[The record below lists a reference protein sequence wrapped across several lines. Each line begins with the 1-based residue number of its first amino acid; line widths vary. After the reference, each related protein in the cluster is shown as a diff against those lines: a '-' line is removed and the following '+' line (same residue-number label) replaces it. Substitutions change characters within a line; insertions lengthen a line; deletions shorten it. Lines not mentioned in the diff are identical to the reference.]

1 MTMNTL
7 VLDQVTKTL
16 QGHTV
21 LDHVS
26 LSLESGKIYGLVG
39 RNGSGKTMLI
49 RSISGMVRPTS
60 GAIRW
65 NGKQLYQEIDYIPR
79 LGLLI
84 ENIGLYPE
92 FTGFQNLK
100 LLAGI
105 QKRIT
110 DADIREAIIRVGLD
124 PDDNRPI
131 RKYSLGM
138 KQKIILAQAFM
149 EKPEL
154 LMLDEPTNAL
164 DEASVARVRDDI
176 KAAAAQGAIVL
187 LASHNK
193 EDISCLCDV
202 VYFMEEGKLSVMQ

>member
-1 MTMNTL
+1 MNTL
-7 VLDQVTKTL
+7 VLDKVTKTI

-21 LDHVS
+21 LDQVS
-26 LSLESGKIYGLVG
+26 LILESGKIYGLVG

-49 RSISGMVRPTS
+49 RSISGMVHPTS
-60 GAIRW
+60 GEIRW
-65 NGKQLYQEIDYIPR
+65 NDKVLYRDISCIPHQ
-79 LGLLI
+79 GLLI

-92 FTGFQNLK
+92 FSGFENLK

-105 QKRIT
+105 QKRVT
-110 DADIREAIIRVGLD
+110 DAEIRETIAMVGLD
-124 PDDNRPI
+124 PDDKRPI

-138 KQKIILAQAFM
+138 KQKITLAQAFM

-164 DEASVARVRDDI
+164 DESSVVRVREHI
-176 KAAAAQGAIVL
+176 KAAAAEGAIVI

-193 EDISCLCDV
+193 EDIACLCDV
-202 VYFMEEGKLSVMQ
+202 VNHMDAGRILAD

>member
-1 MTMNTL
+1 MNTL

-138 KQKIILAQAFM
+138 KQKITLAQAFM

-164 DEASVARVRDDI
+164 DEASVARVRDEI

>member
-1 MTMNTL
+1 MNTL

-138 KQKIILAQAFM
+138 KQKITLAQAFM

>member
-1 MTMNTL
+1 MNTL

-65 NGKQLYQEIDYIPR
+65 NGKQLYREIDFIPR

-110 DADIREAIIRVGLD
+110 DADIREAIVRVGLD
-124 PDDNRPI
+124 PDDNTPI

-138 KQKIILAQAFM
+138 KQKITLAQAFM

-164 DEASVARVRDDI
+164 DEASVARIRDDI

>member
-1 MTMNTL
+1 MNTL
-7 VLDQVTKTL
+7 VINQLTKTI
-16 QGHTV
+16 QEHTV
-21 LDHVS
+21 LNQVS
-26 LSLESGKIYGLVG
+26 LTLESGKIYGLVG

-60 GAIRW
+60 GEIRW
-65 NGKQLYQEIDYIPR
+65 NGKLLYHEIDHIPR

-100 LLAGI
+100 ILANI

-110 DADIREAIIRVGLD
+110 DDDIRAAIQRVGLD
-124 PDDNRPI
+124 PDDKRPV

-138 KQKIILAQAFM
+138 RQKIALAQAFM

-164 DEASVARVRDDI
+164 DEASVARIRDDI
-176 KAAAAQGAIVL
+176 KEAAAQGSIVL

-193 EDISCLCDV
+193 EDISSLCDE
-202 VYFMEEGKLSVMQ
+202 VYFMEEGKLSTMQ

>member
-1 MTMNTL
+1 MNTL
-7 VLDQVTKTL
+7 VLDKVTKTI
-16 QGHTV
+16 QDRTV
-21 LDHVS
+21 LDQVS
-26 LSLESGKIYGLVG
+26 LTLESGKIYGLVG

-49 RSISGMVRPTS
+49 RSISGMVRPTE
-60 GAIRW
+60 GEIRW
-65 NGKQLYQEIDYIPR
+65 NGKRLYREIDYIPR

-105 QKRIT
+105 QKIIT
-110 DADIREAIIRVGLD
+110 DADIREAIVKVGLD
-124 PDDNRPI
+124 PDDTRPV

-138 KQKIILAQAFM
+138 KQKIALAQAFM

-164 DEASVARVRDDI
+164 DEASVERIRGDI
-176 KAAAAQGAIVL
+176 KTAAAQGAIVL

-193 EDISCLCDV
+193 EDISCLCDE
-202 VYFMEEGKLSVMQ
+202 VYFMEEGKLSSKQ

>member
-1 MTMNTL
+1 MNTL

-60 GAIRW
+60 GTIRW
-65 NGKQLYQEIDYIPR
+65 NGKQLYREIDYIPR

-110 DADIREAIIRVGLD
+110 DADIREAIVRVGLD

-138 KQKIILAQAFM
+138 KQKITLAQAFM

-164 DEASVARVRDDI
+164 DEASVARIRDDI

>member
-1 MTMNTL
+1 MNTL

-65 NGKQLYQEIDYIPR
+65 NGKQLYREIDYIPR

-110 DADIREAIIRVGLD
+110 DADIREAIVRVGLD

-138 KQKIILAQAFM
+138 KQKITLAQTFM

-164 DEASVARVRDDI
+164 DEASVARIRDDI

>member
-26 LSLESGKIYGLVG
+26 LSLERGKIYGLVG

-65 NGKQLYQEIDYIPR
+65 NGKQLYREIDYIPR

-110 DADIREAIIRVGLD
+110 DADIREAIVRVGLD

-138 KQKIILAQAFM
+138 KQKITLAQAFM

-164 DEASVARVRDDI
+164 DEASVARIRDDI

>member
-1 MTMNTL
+1 MNTL

-65 NGKQLYQEIDYIPR
+65 NGKQLYREIDYIPR

-110 DADIREAIIRVGLD
+110 DADIREAIVRVGLD

-138 KQKIILAQAFM
+138 KQKITLAQAFM

-164 DEASVARVRDDI
+164 DEASVARIRDDI

>member
-1 MTMNTL
+1 MNTL
-7 VLDQVTKTL
+7 VLDKVTKTI
-16 QGHTV
+16 QDRTV
-21 LDHVS
+21 LDQVS

-49 RSISGMVRPTS
+49 RSISGMVRPTE
-60 GAIRW
+60 GEIRW
-65 NGKQLYQEIDYIPR
+65 NGKRLYREIDYIPR

-92 FTGFQNLK
+92 FSGFQNLK

-110 DADIREAIIRVGLD
+110 DADIREAIVKVGLD
-124 PDDNRPI
+124 PDDTRPV

-138 KQKIILAQAFM
+138 KQKIALAQAFM

-164 DEASVARVRDDI
+164 DEASVERVRGDI

-193 EDISCLCDV
+193 EDISSLCDE
-202 VYFMEEGKLSVMQ
+202 VYFMEEGKLSNKQ

>member
-1 MTMNTL
+1 MNTL
-7 VLDQVTKTL
+7 VLDKVTKKI
-16 QGHTV
+16 QDRTV
-21 LDHVS
+21 LDQVS

-49 RSISGMVRPTS
+49 RSISGMVRPTE
-60 GAIRW
+60 GEIRW
-65 NGKQLYQEIDYIPR
+65 NGKRLYREIDYIPR

-92 FTGFQNLK
+92 FSGFQNLK

-110 DADIREAIIRVGLD
+110 DADIREAIVKVGLD
-124 PDDNRPI
+124 PDDTRPV

-138 KQKIILAQAFM
+138 KQKIALAQAFM

-164 DEASVARVRDDI
+164 DEASVERVRGDI

-193 EDISCLCDV
+193 EDISSLCDE
-202 VYFMEEGKLSVMQ
+202 VYFMEEGKLSNS

>member
-65 NGKQLYQEIDYIPR
+65 NGKQLYREIDYIPR

-110 DADIREAIIRVGLD
+110 DADIREAIVRVGLD

-138 KQKIILAQAFM
+138 KQKITLAQAFM

-164 DEASVARVRDDI
+164 DEASVARIRDDI

>member
-65 NGKQLYQEIDYIPR
+65 NGKQLYREIDYIPR

-110 DADIREAIIRVGLD
+110 DADIREAIVRVGLD

-138 KQKIILAQAFM
+138 KQKITLAQTFM

-164 DEASVARVRDDI
+164 DEASVARIRDDI

>member
-1 MTMNTL
+1 MNTL
-7 VLDQVTKTL
+7 VLDQVTKTI

-21 LDHVS
+21 LDRVS
-26 LSLESGKIYGLVG
+26 LTLESGNIYGLVG

-60 GAIRW
+60 GEIRW
-65 NGKQLYQEIDYIPR
+65 NGKLLYREIDYIPR

-92 FTGFQNLK
+92 FTGFQNLRI
-100 LLAGI
+100 LADI

-110 DADIREAIIRVGLD
+110 DAEIREAIVKVGLD
-124 PDDNRPI
+124 PDDKRPV

-138 KQKIILAQAFM
+138 KQKITLAQAFM

-164 DEASVARVRDDI
+164 DEASVAQIRTDI
-176 KAAAAQGAIVL
+176 KDAAAQGAIVL

-202 VYFMEEGKLSVMQ
+202 VYYMEEGKLLQM

>member
-1 MTMNTL
+1 MNTL

>member
-1 MTMNTL
+1 MNTL
-7 VLDQVTKTL
+7 ILDQVTKTI

-21 LDHVS
+21 LDQVS
-26 LSLESGKIYGLVG
+26 LTLKSGIIYGLVG

-60 GAIRW
+60 GEIRW
-65 NGKQLYQEIDYIPR
+65 NGKVLYREIDCIPR

-110 DADIREAIIRVGLD
+110 DADIREAIVRVGLD
-124 PDDNRPI
+124 PDDARPV

-138 KQKIILAQAFM
+138 KQKITLAQAFM

-164 DEASVARVRDDI
+164 DEASVERIRADI
-176 KAAAAQGAIVL
+176 KDAAAQGAIVL

-193 EDISCLCDV
+193 EDISCLCDA
-202 VYFMEEGKLSVMQ
+202 VYFMEEGKLSLMQ